1 MEYIF
6 RENEITL
13 IQRQQ
18 WLAETSRSRLTL
30 IYGPRRCG
38 KSELAAG
45 ALSKVPYI
53 YVTAGGKVPTL
64 AIDEAKRHCY
74 QRVGIEM
81 PESLSTISGFFDVII
96 GESWTKPLVLV
107 LDEFQEYW
115 KTDKEFCLHLAKKWK
130 AEKAKTNLNLVI
142 ICSNQEIIDEL
153 FFKQGAPLA
162 NQVDEAVEIKPLTI
176 TELKDALRSVN
187 LSYTPIDLLALYCTT
202 GGRPGAV
209 RHLFYKGAFT
219 AEAMLELFCSGKDD
233 ITHRTETYLYQ
244 VLGKNSDT
252 YLSILQLIAS
262 GVRTQAEMEFR
273 LGGMIIGGH
282 LAKME
287 NEYELIRKMRPTPC
301 EADSRGVVRYEISDP
316 SVKLWILS
324 NYANRAARFT
334 KENPAFSFPD
344 DFRTELRD
352 LFLARLE
359 TEESIASAGTW
370 WRPVARLHK
379 RAQAAPVKSPE
390 ERDVDI
396 VAQIRGSK
404 TVILAAVEP
413 SADKFKKEPFLKAV
427 ELLRNGSLKGK
438 TLDVRLFT
446 PDDL

>member
-1 MEYIF
+1 MEYTF

-13 IQRQQ
+13 IKRQQ
-18 WLAETSRSRLTL
+18 WLSETSRSRLTL

-38 KSELAAG
+38 KSEAAAL
-45 ALSKVPYI
+45 ALSKIPYI
-53 YVTAGGKVPTL
+53 YLTAGGKVPVL
-64 AIDEAKRHCY
+64 AIEEAKQHCFN
-74 QRVGIEM
+74 RVGIEM
-81 PESLSTISGFFDVII
+81 PVSINTITGFFDVIMA
-96 GESWTKPLVLV
+96 ESWTKPLVLV

-115 KTDKEFCLHLAKKWK
+115 KTDKEFCLHLVKKWK
-130 AEKAKTNLNLVI
+130 AEKLKTNLNLVL
-142 ICSNQEIIDEL
+142 ICSNQEIIDEV
-153 FFKQGAPLA
+153 FFENGAPLV

-176 TELKDALRSVN
+176 SELKDALRSVN
-187 LSYTPIDLLALYCTT
+187 RSYSPIDLLALYCTT

-219 AEAMLELFCSGKDD
+219 AEAMLDIFCSGKDD

-316 SVKLWILS
+316 SVKLWILQQ
-324 NYANRAARFT
+324 YANRAARLT
-334 KENPAFSFPD
+334 GEKPAFRFPD
-344 DFRTELRD
+344 DFRAELRD
-352 LFLARLE
+352 MFISRLE
-359 TEESIASAGTW
+359 SEESIASVGAW

-379 RAQAAPVKSPE
+379 RASSAPTKSPE

-396 VAQIRGSK
+396 VANVRGGK
-404 TVILAAVEP
+404 TVILAAVET
-413 SADKFKKEPFLKAV
+413 SADNFKKEPFLKAV

-438 TLDVRLFT
+438 SLDVRLFT